1 MMKGESPVSRKQQ
14 AEAKIEA
21 YLKRYLRDGAG
32 AMTVVLL
39 RQVKECDLLIANLE
53 QPHVVL
59 ANYVQRVLES
69 DYGLQ
74 EFVRESDA
82 EWGRIFGERPYFEK
96 MDVPSHPDDPYTI
109 ESARAALLD
118 LIRKLNEADF

>member
-1 MMKGESPVSRKQQ
+1 MMKGESPITRKQQ

-53 QPHVVL
+53 QPSVVL
-59 ANYVQRVLES
+59 ASYVQRVLDS

-82 EWGRIFGERPYFEK
+82 EWGRVFGERPYFEK
-96 MDVPSHPDDPYTI
+96 QDAPPHPDDPYTI
-109 ESARAALLD
+109 ESVRAALFD
-118 LIRKLNEADF
+118 LMQRLNESDC